1 MSNSYFRGDGYAVG
15 GSYFF
20 GDSRIGA
27 GAIHYDAKYGI
38 PGEDTFIDMKQTK
51 ELMRS
56 SFAVGAGAFQTLN
69 VEGGY
74 ADYEHSERDPATDEA
89 LSTFKDHEWDGRAE
103 GLFGEMGPFS
113 GAAIGVQVQNRDFS
127 ALGEGADYL
136 LPTTTDTYAVFVFAE
151 APLGKAVDLQTG
163 ARVEQV
169 KIDGT
174 PASDVPT
181 SRDFTPVSGSIG
193 LLFNAAK
200 TSPWA

>member
-1 MSNSYFRGDGYAVG
+1 MIDARVGQFAFHADGFDRHADDYDTPEGRMSNSYFRGDGYAGG

-56 SFAVGAGAFQTLN
+56 SFAVGAGVFQTLN

-74 ADYEHSERDPATDEA
+74 ADYEHSERDPATNEA

-113 GAAIGVQVQNRDFS
+113 GAAVRRAGAEPRLLRARRRRRLPAADNDRHLRRIPVCRCAAGQAQWTCRQARASNR
-127 ALGEGADYL
+127 
-136 LPTTTDTYAVFVFAE
+136 
-151 APLGKAVDLQTG
+151 
-163 ARVEQV
+163 
-169 KIDGT
+169 
-174 PASDVPT
+174 
-181 SRDFTPVSGSIG
+181 
-193 LLFNAAK
+193 
-200 TSPWA
+200 